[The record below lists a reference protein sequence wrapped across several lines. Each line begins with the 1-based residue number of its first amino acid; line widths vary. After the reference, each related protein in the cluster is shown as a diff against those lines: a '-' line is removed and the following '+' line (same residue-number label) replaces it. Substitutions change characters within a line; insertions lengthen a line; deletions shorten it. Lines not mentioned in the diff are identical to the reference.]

1 MPLTVNGIVRAPK
14 QPTNGWQQE
23 FWTNGYRKLSKASSA
38 CRSLMHPSPKKPAED
53 FLQSIKHE
61 NTRERYASSVL
72 NLRAHFANTHL
83 SGITSEKNRYL

>member
-38 CRSLMHPSPKKPAED
+38 CRSLMHPSPKKSAED

-61 NTRERYASSVL
+61 NTRERYASSVTESS
-72 NLRAHFANTHL
+72 RAL
-83 SGITSEKNRYL
+83 C